1 MKNNEIRQPITYLY
15 IGLCGLIF
23 LNVIIPILCFL
34 DVDTSMSWYESL
46 IFCVITTIPF
56 NILFI
61 CLILLSINWKVVVY
75 DAYAE
80 YFNIFKK
87 KKIFQFSDY
96 LIKKYPYST
105 KIVKKIKTKKN
116 TRKTKNFLTISSF
129 CLNYE
134 ILFQKYNEYT
144 TNKKI

>member
-1 MKNNEIRQPITYLY
+1 MKNNEIRQPLTYLY

-23 LNVIIPILCFL
+23 LNIILPILCVL
-34 DVDTSMSWYESL
+34 GIDTSMTWYESL
-46 IFCVITTIPF
+46 IFCLITTIPF
-56 NILFI
+56 NILFV

-75 DAYAE
+75 DAYSE
-80 YFNIFKK
+80 FFNIFKK

-116 TRKTKNFLTISSF
+116 MRKTKNFLTISSF

-144 TNKKI
+144 TNKRI